1 MSDKNNKKNTAIEPV
16 DKKNSYEV
24 ASQWKLMLW
33 KFKKHKAAMIS
44 VPILIVMY
52 IICMCCEFFGP
63 SLPLERYKDYKDT
76 APTKIHLWNDEGEFQ
91 GPFVYGLT
99 RFTDPYTY
107 RKTYIENDD
116 IVKLGFG
123 VRGSEYEVFGID
135 SIHWDIHFFGAKLE
149 DGTPNGKSVKKGD
162 IIVSATEIE
171 SEVTGHTWLEVTM
184 ENGDTGYIFE
194 DLTEDKAPLDFEGEW
209 TNYGYITKDSD
220 LFSDLV
226 REKPGDK
233 IFFLMGT
240 DTLGRDVFSRIL
252 SGGRISLSF
261 CLVSVFFTVAIG
273 LSLGGI
279 SGYLGGLADTIVQR
293 AIDLI
298 MSIPGI
304 PMWMALAAAL
314 PSTMSNLKKYFLMSL
329 IMSLI
334 GWTGLARVTRGKIL
348 SLREEDFVTAA
359 RMCGSSHARV
369 IFKHM
374 LPSFLSYIIVSVTGS
389 IPGTILGETSLSFL
403 GLGLQAPTVS
413 WGTML
418 QDCQTVDSMAAT
430 PWLMFPAIFIVI
442 SVLCFCFMG
451 DGLRDAADPYK

>member
-1 MSDKNNKKNTAIEPV
+1 MSDKNTKNNTAIETV
-16 DKKNSYEV
+16 DNKNSYEV
-24 ASQWKLMLW
+24 ASQWKLMWW
-33 KFKKHKAAMIS
+33 KFKKHKAAMIA
-44 VPILIVMY
+44 VPVLIIMY
-52 IICMCCEFFGP
+52 LICMCCEFFGP
-63 SLPLERYKDYKDT
+63 SQPLERYKDFKDT
-76 APTKIHLWNDEGEFQ
+76 APTTIHLWDDEGNFQ
-91 GPFVYGLT
+91 GPFVYGME
-99 RFTDPYTY
+99 RYTDPYTY
-107 RKTYIENDD
+107 RKSYVENDE
-116 IVKLGFG
+116 IIKLGFF
-123 VRGSEYEVFGID
+123 VRGSEYDVFSID
-135 SIHWDIHFFGAKLE
+135 SIQWDIHFFGVILE
-149 DGTPNGKSVKKGD
+149 DGTAIADIKKGD
-162 IIVSATEIE
+162 YIVSMEKIE
-171 SEVTGHTWLEVTM
+171 SETTGHTWYDVVM
-184 ENGDTGYIFE
+184 EDGTTGYVLK
-194 DLTEDKAPLDFEGEW
+194 DYVEDKAPDNFEGEW
-209 TNYGYITKDSD
+209 TYAGYIIKDTEVYSD
-220 LFSDLV
+220 TT
-226 REKPGDK
+226 RELPGDK
-233 IFFLMGT
+233 AFFLMGT
-240 DTLGRDVFSRIL
+240 DSLGRDVFSRIL

-273 LSLGGI
+273 LTLGGL
-279 SGYLGGLADTIVQR
+279 SGYLGGIVDTIVQR

-348 SLREEDFVTAA
+348 SLREEDFVIAA
-359 RMCGSSHARV
+359 RMCGSSHFRV

-413 WGTML
+413 WGTMM

-430 PWLMFPAIFIVI
+430 PWLMFPALFIII

>member
-1 MSDKNNKKNTAIEPV
+1 MSDKKTTNNTAIETV
-16 DKKNSYEV
+16 DNKNSYEV
-24 ASQWKLMLW
+24 ASQWKLMWW

-44 VPILIVMY
+44 VPVLIIMY
-52 IICMCCEFFGP
+52 LICMCCEFFGP
-63 SLPLERYKDYKDT
+63 SLPLERYKDFKDT
-76 APTKIHLWNDEGEFQ
+76 APTTIHLWDDEGNFH
-91 GPFVYGLT
+91 GPFVYGME
-99 RFTDPYTY
+99 RYTDPYTY
-107 RKTYIENDD
+107 RKSYVENDE
-116 IVKLGFG
+116 IIKLGFF
-123 VRGSEYEVFGID
+123 VRGSEYEVFSID
-135 SIHWDIHFFGAKLE
+135 SIKWDVHFFGVILE
-149 DGTPNGKSVKKGD
+149 DGTAIADVSKGD
-162 IIVSATEIE
+162 YIVSMEKIE
-171 SEVTGHTWLEVTM
+171 SETTGHTWYDVEM
-184 ENGDTGYIFE
+184 EDGTKGFVLKDYV
-194 DLTEDKAPLDFEGEW
+194 EDKAPDGFDGEW
-209 TNYGYITKDSD
+209 TYAGYIAKDTEVYSD
-220 LFSDLV
+220 TT
-226 REKPGDK
+226 RELPGDK
-233 IFFLMGT
+233 AFFLMGT
-240 DTLGRDVFSRIL
+240 DSLGRDVFSRIL
-252 SGGRISLSF
+252 NGGRISLSF

-273 LSLGGI
+273 LTLGGL
-279 SGYLGGLADTIVQR
+279 SGYLGGIVDTIVQR

-348 SLREEDFVTAA
+348 SLREEDFVIAA
-359 RMCGSSHARV
+359 RMCGSSHFRV

-413 WGTML
+413 WGTMM

-430 PWLMFPAIFIVI
+430 PWLMYPALFIII